1 MSLTR
6 KGKARPAHIVV
17 EGGMEG
23 VHHHEYG
30 RRNVQH
36 MANNVADAVA
46 TTTLSKC
53 AEVGP

>member
-1 MSLTR
+1 MSLTA
-6 KGKARPAHIVV
+6 KDKARPAHIVV

-23 VHHHEYG
+23 VHHHEYR

-36 MANNVADAVA
+36 TANSVADSVT